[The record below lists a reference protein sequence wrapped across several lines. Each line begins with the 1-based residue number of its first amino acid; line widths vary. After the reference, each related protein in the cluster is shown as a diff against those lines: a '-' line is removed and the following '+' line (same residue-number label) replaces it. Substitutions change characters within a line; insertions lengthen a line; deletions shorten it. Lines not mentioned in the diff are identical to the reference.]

1 MATLNLKRPTDL
13 LGRSVV
19 GAYRVSGHE
28 FTFAGVVESL
38 VLPAPGNTDHHV
50 EFYVC
55 GEYISLRDCFRLDY
69 ADTSRAPS

>member
-1 MATLNLKRPTDL
+1 MATIDLKRPTDL

-19 GAYRVSGHE
+19 GAYRVQGHE
-28 FTFAGVVESL
+28 FAFSGVVECL

-55 GEYISLRDCFRLDY
+55 GEYVSLRDCFKLDY
-69 ADTSRAPS
+69 QDTPRTVL